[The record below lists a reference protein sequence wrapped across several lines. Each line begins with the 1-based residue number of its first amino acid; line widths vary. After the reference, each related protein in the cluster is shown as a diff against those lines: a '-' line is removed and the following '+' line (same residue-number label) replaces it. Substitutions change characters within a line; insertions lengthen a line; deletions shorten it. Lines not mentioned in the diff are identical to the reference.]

1 MGASGKSLEASL
13 VYSNILFG
21 GNVRT
26 PVADVIEDWFLPGA
40 ADGFKA
46 AANPADAIHHL
57 YARGRSAAAQAR
69 AGQERIQPRNA
80 ARAAWSRPSAEL
92 VRRVG
97 APPTAIGVIVAHD
110 WRKMA
115 PISSC
120 SIAFSSGNR
129 RGRQCSI
136 VSSTLVCRMPESI
149 TRRILP
155 AGPTWLVDGA
165 PTESTKSHR
174 LRFPKPYALA

>member
-1 MGASGKSLEASL
+1 MGASGKSLEAWL

-57 YARGRSAAAQAR
+57 YGRGRSAAAQAR

-97 APPTAIGVIVAHD
+97 APPTAIGVIC
-110 WRKMA
+110 RF
-115 PISSC
+115 SC

-136 VSSTLVCRMPESI
+136 VSSTLVCRMSESI

-155 AGPTWLVDGA
+155 AGPRWLVDGA
-165 PTESTKSHR
+165 PTELTKSHR